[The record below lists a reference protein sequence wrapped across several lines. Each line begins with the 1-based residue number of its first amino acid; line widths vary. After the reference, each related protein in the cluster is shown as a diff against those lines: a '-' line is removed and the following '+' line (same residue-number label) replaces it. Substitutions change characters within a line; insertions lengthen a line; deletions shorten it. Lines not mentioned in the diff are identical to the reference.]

1 MAIYCFEFSTKI
13 ECMQDGAEN
22 NSIKLIKTLGS
33 IIEKHRKEQGKTIY
47 KISAES
53 SMSKST
59 WREAELGVCKNM
71 TITTLWKIEEGL
83 DIAPAILMEEL
94 SNKLGKDFTLSDFD

>member
-1 MAIYCFEFSTKI
+1 
-13 ECMQDGAEN
+13 MQDGVEI

-71 TITTLWKIEEGL
+71 TITTLWKIAEGL
-83 DIAPAILMEEL
+83 EITPAMLMEEL

>member
-1 MAIYCFEFSTKI
+1 
-13 ECMQDGAEN
+13 MQDGVEN

-71 TITTLWKIEEGL
+71 TITTLWKIAEGL
-83 DIAPAILMEEL
+83 EITPAMLMEEL

>member
-1 MAIYCFEFSTKI
+1 
-13 ECMQDGAEN
+13 
-22 NSIKLIKTLGS
+22 
-33 IIEKHRKEQGKTIY
+33 
-47 KISAES
+47 
-53 SMSKST
+53 MSKST

-71 TITTLWKIEEGL
+71 TITTLWKIAEGL